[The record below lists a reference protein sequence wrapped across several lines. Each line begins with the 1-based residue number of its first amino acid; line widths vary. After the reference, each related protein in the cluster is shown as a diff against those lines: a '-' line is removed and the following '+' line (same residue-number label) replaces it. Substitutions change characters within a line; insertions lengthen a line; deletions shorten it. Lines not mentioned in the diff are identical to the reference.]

1 MRRKGEDNKM
11 EGRTRT
17 KGKSGIVWERKR
29 KKQKRLTLRRAVYRA
44 NLPAGERTGKF

>member
-1 MRRKGEDNKM
+1 MRRKCEDNKM

-29 KKQKRLTLRRAVYRA
+29 KNRRD
-44 NLPAGERTGKF
+44 